1 MIETICGKIAEQIL
15 KVAINS
21 VDSTC
26 IYWHHQPQIPDAVRN
41 LHKEVNTISEGNAPN
56 RAATAARAS
65 STASRTCLA
74 QP

>member
-1 MIETICGKIAEQIL
+1 MMIETICGKIAEQIL

-41 LHKEVNTISEGNAPN
+41 LHKEVNTISENK
-56 RAATAARAS
+56 
-65 STASRTCLA
+65 
-74 QP
+74 

>member
-41 LHKEVNTISEGNAPN
+41 LHKEVNTISAGV
-56 RAATAARAS
+56 
-65 STASRTCLA
+65 
-74 QP
+74 